1 MTQSTTEV
9 PRIDSTE
16 LQHQQRSGRP
26 LHIIDV
32 RRGSYRNSPVKIQD
46 AQRVEPDD
54 LLMAEHVELPV
65 AKDALVV
72 TYCT

>member
-9 PRIDSTE
+9 PRIDSME
-16 LQHQQRSGRP
+16 LQQVQQSGRSV
-26 LHIIDV
+26 LIIDV
-32 RRGSYRNSPVKIQD
+32 RRGSYRNSPVKIRD
-46 AQRVEPDD
+46 AQRIDPDD
-54 LLMAEHVELPV
+54 LMMSEQVELPV